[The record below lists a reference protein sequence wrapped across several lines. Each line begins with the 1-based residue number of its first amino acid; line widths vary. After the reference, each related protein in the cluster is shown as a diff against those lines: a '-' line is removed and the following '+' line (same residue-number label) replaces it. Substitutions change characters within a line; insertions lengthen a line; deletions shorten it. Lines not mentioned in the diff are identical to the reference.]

1 MQTLAVRI
9 EDPAG
14 LHARPA
20 ADLVSLALSFEC
32 SIVLGTAHGSCS
44 CKDMFQVLGLDVC
57 QGDEVSISCSGA
69 DETEAAEALMRL
81 FGPAVR
87 RSEG

>member
-20 ADLVSLALSFEC
+20 AELVSLALSYEC
-32 SIVLGTAHGSCS
+32 SVVLETAQGSCS
-44 CKDMFQVLGLDVC
+44 CKDKFQVLGLDVC
-57 QGDEVSISCSGA
+57 QGDEVTITCSGT
-69 DETEAAEALMRL
+69 DEVEAAEALVRL
-81 FGPAVR
+81 FGSAAQR
-87 RSEG
+87 IED

>member
-9 EDPAG
+9 EDPSG

-32 SIVLGTAHGSCS
+32 SIVLGAAHGSCS

-57 QGDEVSISCSGA
+57 QGDEVTITCSGT
-69 DETEAAEALMRL
+69 DEAEAAEALMRL
-81 FGPAVR
+81 FRSAVR
-87 RSEG
+87 RIEG

>member
-57 QGDEVSISCSGA
+57 QGDEVSISCSGT
-69 DETEAAEALMRL
+69 DETEAADALMRL
-81 FGPAVR
+81 FGPAAR